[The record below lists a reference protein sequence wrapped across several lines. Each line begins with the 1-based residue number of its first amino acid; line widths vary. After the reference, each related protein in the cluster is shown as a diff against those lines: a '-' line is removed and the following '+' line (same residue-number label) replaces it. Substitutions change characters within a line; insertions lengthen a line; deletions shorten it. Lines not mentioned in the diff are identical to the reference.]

1 MLFLHVMASNTH
13 ADKTP
18 CKGHGL
24 RTVHCIYVRR
34 VCCVEHALGNFYTKF
49 MKIQKKLFGL
59 LILVFFKDSFFLDVC
74 LHLLNTKNTK
84 LISYFLM

>member
-24 RTVHCIYVRR
+24 RTVHCIYVHH
-34 VCCVEHALGNFYTKF
+34 VCCVEHALGNLYTKL
-49 MKIQKKLFGL
+49 MKIDR
-59 LILVFFKDSFFLDVC
+59 V
-74 LHLLNTKNTK
+74 K
-84 LISYFLM
+84 LIVT

>member
-24 RTVHCIYVRR
+24 RTVHCIYVHH
-34 VCCVEHALGNFYTKF
+34 VCCVEHALGNLYTKL
-49 MKIQKKLFGL
+49 MKIDR
-59 LILVFFKDSFFLDVC
+59 V
-74 LHLLNTKNTK
+74 K
-84 LISYFLM
+84 LIGSMYVLDTSQDF